1 MSKRWLTI
9 LLFVSLSFNLAVLC
23 SFLYFRLI
31 FPPPCPPPG
40 PHPPMGREMPPEPGF
55 MRGDAEVERLH
66 TKFNETKLHLMQ
78 ELAKDPVD
86 EVKVASI
93 IDSSLIAQN
102 QLERT
107 LGEKILAYRKTMTA
121 KEAREHF
128 QSRIENMQ
136 SRSHK
141 IQRFRDR
148 RLK

>member
-1 MSKRWLTI
+1 
-9 LLFVSLSFNLAVLC
+9 
-23 SFLYFRLI
+23 
-31 FPPPCPPPG
+31 
-40 PHPPMGREMPPEPGF
+40 MGREMPPEPGF